1 MWVVG
6 SKIELLKNKACV
18 STQSVTAYSSETSFD
33 SGTALSD
40 GCPTPLQP
48 QQPHNPASTT
58 SVFVAQT
65 DDHFCVYDSVPW
77 TVKDW
82 SAPKDRIQLIRA
94 RVLSPSSSDY
104 YTSSASAAASA
115 SATAPK
121 ISMRYGSDSGRAFFQ
136 HLTSITPLYPF
147 LAS

>member
-1 MWVVG
+1 MWVG

-94 RVLSPSSSDY
+94 RVLSPTSD
-104 YTSSASAAASA
+104 APVGGHFMMAAAASA
-115 SATAPK
+115 STIQAC
-121 ISMRYGSDSGRAFFQ
+121 FFMD
-136 HLTSITPLYPF
+136 HS
-147 LAS
+147 

>member
-1 MWVVG
+1 M
-6 SKIELLKNKACV
+6 
-18 STQSVTAYSSETSFD
+18 TAYSSETSFD

-65 DDHFCVYDSVPW
+65 DDHFCVYDAVPW

-104 YTSSASAAASA
+104 YTASSASAAS
-115 SATAPK
+115 TAPK

-136 HLTSITPLYPF
+136 HLTLQLPTHFWL
-147 LAS
+147 